1 VDLLSTGV
9 DIPSLRNVVFP
20 RPIASP
26 VVFKQI
32 IGRGSRV
39 DEGTDKLWF
48 RIVDYTN
55 ATRLFDAW
63 EEIAEPPSER
73 AGPSDYYLTGLALDQ
88 DSETP
93 IAGVSVLIVSGPNT
107 TEQKRTS
114 RAGTFGAAGL
124 PRTGVTVVVTAP
136 GYRRRQVTC
145 PTSPAPGAVVAITLV
160 PMKEVGDRVIR
171 VKGVTVTVEDET
183 YVELDA
189 GGQRLT
195 VQQYINHAKA
205 ELFHH
210 APDEEALRRLWL
222 DPAQRKETLA
232 ALLGASVSPEA
243 IAALLHIPDA
253 DAYDA
258 LASVAFGREAR
269 TREQRAAAFTTRN
282 QDFIDSFP
290 PAAREVLLALLD
302 KYRLGGVDEL
312 EQAEVLRTPPFDR
325 MGYAPGVVRR
335 FGDPRRFR
343 SAVQN
348 LTRRLYEA

>member
-1 VDLLSTGV
+1 V
-9 DIPSLRNVVFP
+9 DIPSLRNVVFL

-39 DEGTDKLWF
+39 DEGADKLWF

-63 EEIAEPPSER
+63 EEITEPLPSEPT
-73 AGPSDYYLTGLALDQ
+73 GPADHYLTGLVLDQ
-88 DSETP
+88 DTETP
-93 IAGVSVLIVSGPNT
+93 IAGASVLIVSGPNT

-124 PRTGVTVVVTAP
+124 PRAGVTVVVTAP
-136 GYRRRQVTC
+136 GYQRRQVTC
-145 PTSPAPGAVVAITLV
+145 PTSPTPGAVVAITLV
-160 PMKEVGDRVIR
+160 PYQAAGDRVIR

-189 GGQRLT
+189 SGQRLT

-210 APDEEALRRLWL
+210 VPDEATLRRLWL
-222 DPAQRKETLA
+222 DPAKRKETLA

-253 DAYDA
+253 DAYDV
-258 LASVAFGREAR
+258 LASVAFGREAIS
-269 TREQRAAAFTTRN
+269 REDRANAFTTRN
-282 QDFIDSFP
+282 RDFIDSFP

-312 EQAEVLRTPPFDR
+312 EQSEILRTPPFDR
-325 MGYAPGVVRR
+325 MGYAPGVARR
-335 FGDPRRFR
+335 FGDPQRFR